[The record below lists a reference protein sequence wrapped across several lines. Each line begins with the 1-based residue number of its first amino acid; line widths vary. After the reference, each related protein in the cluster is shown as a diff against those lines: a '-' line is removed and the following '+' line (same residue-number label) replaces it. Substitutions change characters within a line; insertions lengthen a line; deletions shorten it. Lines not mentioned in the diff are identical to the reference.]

1 MQKRNFT
8 SFNKIFV
15 NNITI
20 AADIVSFSYTFQKWY
35 PSFAKPLVSHP
46 KTLGFT
52 SWNPCFHNLK
62 PMLSDCNLMGFR
74 KRSQYCINIQ
84 KPHPQPLPVEQG
96 TETNS
101 PTPNPSP
108 LERGVNTL
116 ASCWRTGH
124 RDPVLLWFAIQLLIH
139 CLQCHSLPSIRGGES
154 RACAARGRGFSL
166 GEGLQLGG
174 GASVCYHP

>member
-1 MQKRNFT
+1 MQKRYFT

-101 PTPNPSP
+101 PPPNPSP

-124 RDPVLLWFAIQLLIH
+124 GDQQPHPHPLPV
-139 CLQCHSLPSIRGGES
+139 
-154 RACAARGRGFSL
+154 
-166 GEGLQLGG
+166 GEGSEYPCFLLEDV
-174 GASVCYHP
+174 ARRPPSYYSLRYSY

>member
-1 MQKRNFT
+1 MQKRYFT

-20 AADIVSFSYTFQKWY
+20 AADIVSFSYAFQKWY

-52 SWNPCFHNLK
+52 SWNPWFRSLK

-124 RDPVLLWFAIQLLIH
+124 GDPVLLWFASLLGMQIKVGWWSP
-139 CLQCHSLPSIRGGES
+139 CPILPEITPFRLLEDG
-154 RACAARGRGFSL
+154 ARRPPS
-166 GEGLQLGG
+166 
-174 GASVCYHP
+174 

>member
-1 MQKRNFT
+1 MQKRYFT

-15 NNITI
+15 NIITI

-52 SWNPCFHNLK
+52 SWNPCFHKLK

-84 KPHPQPLPVEQG
+84 KPHPPPLPVGEGSKYPCFLLENRAQRPCS
-96 TETNS
+96 TMVCDTVINS
-101 PTPNPSP
+101 LLAMPFTPLHKGRGKPRSGAGEGLLFVCTP
-108 LERGVNTL
+108 LHKGRGKPRLRGAGEGLLYIYTVLERG
-116 ASCWRTGH
+116 G
-124 RDPVLLWFAIQLLIH
+124 
-139 CLQCHSLPSIRGGES
+139 
-154 RACAARGRGFSL
+154 
-166 GEGLQLGG
+166 
-174 GASVCYHP
+174 

>member
-1 MQKRNFT
+1 MQKRYFT

-15 NNITI
+15 NIITI

-84 KPHPQPLPVEQG
+84 KPHPQPLPVGEG
-96 TETNS
+96 SEYPCFLLENRARRPCSTIS
-101 PTPNPSP
+101 PTPQPLPVGEGSKYPCFLLEDGARRPPSY
-108 LERGVNTL
+108 LDNSR
-116 ASCWRTGH
+116 
-124 RDPVLLWFAIQLLIH
+124 LIH
-139 CLQCHSLPSIRGGES
+139 GQFMIIRD
-154 RACAARGRGFSL
+154 
-166 GEGLQLGG
+166 
-174 GASVCYHP
+174 

>member
-1 MQKRNFT
+1 MQKRYFT

-15 NNITI
+15 NIITI

-84 KPHPQPLPVEQG
+84 KPHPRHLPVEQG

-101 PTPNPSP
+101 PTPQP
-108 LERGVNTL
+108 LPVGEGSKY
-116 ASCWRTGH
+116 SCF
-124 RDPVLLWFAIQLLIH
+124 LLENRAQRPCSTMVCDTVINSLFAMPFTPLH
-139 CLQCHSLPSIRGGES
+139 K
-154 RACAARGRGFSL
+154 GRGKPRL
-166 GEGLQLGG
+166 RGAGEGLQLGG

>member
-1 MQKRNFT
+1 MQKQYFT

-15 NNITI
+15 NNVTI

-46 KTLGFT
+46 KTLRFT

-84 KPHPQPLPVEQG
+84 KPHPQPLPVGEGSEYPCFLLENGARRPTAPPPSPPRRRGEWIPLLLVGEQG
-96 TETNS
+96 TETLFYYGLPRRS
-101 PTPNPSP
+101 
-108 LERGVNTL
+108 RIVN
-116 ASCWRTGH
+116 
-124 RDPVLLWFAIQLLIH
+124 
-139 CLQCHSLPSIRGGES
+139 
-154 RACAARGRGFSL
+154 
-166 GEGLQLGG
+166 
-174 GASVCYHP
+174 

>member
-1 MQKRNFT
+1 MQKRYFT

-15 NNITI
+15 NIITI

-84 KPHPQPLPVEQG
+84 KPHPRHLPVEQG

-101 PTPNPSP
+101 PTPQP
-108 LERGVNTL
+108 L
-116 ASCWRTGH
+116 
-124 RDPVLLWFAIQLLIH
+124 PV
-139 CLQCHSLPSIRGGES
+139 GES
-154 RACAARGRGFSL
+154 PTPQPL
-166 GEGLQLGG
+166 PVGEGSKYSCFLLED
-174 GASVCYHP
+174 GARRPPSYYDLPRQSHEFFTFHFTMSPSYYG

>member
-1 MQKRNFT
+1 MQKRYFT

-84 KPHPQPLPVEQG
+84 KPHPQPLPVGEGSKYPCFLLENRAQRPCS
-96 TETNS
+96 TMVCDTVINS
-101 PTPNPSP
+101 LFAMPFTP
-108 LERGVNTL
+108 L
-116 ASCWRTGH
+116 H
-124 RDPVLLWFAIQLLIH
+124 K
-139 CLQCHSLPSIRGGES
+139 
-154 RACAARGRGFSL
+154 GRGKPRL
-166 GEGLQLGG
+166 RGAGEGLQLGG
-174 GASVCYHP
+174 GASAWGRGFSLVEGLLLGGGASVCYHP